1 MSSDSPSPTAP
12 TKDGRY
18 ASRCPS
24 TTGLLLARP
33 PRVAGGWSAAGVGSS
48 WAGLSSWTRGASLA
62 YGRQTAP
69 HTRTS
74 RWSSPA
80 REQPGA
86 ASRRRGRRTWRAR
99 AGVSPHAARSGS
111 APAGTPRRT
120 STRNRFSDDP
130 GAPGDGWNG
139 GRLPVGSGRLAI
151 AMGVTRGRRYAS
163 SYAAASR
170 RLSSSSWRRSTW
182 CRCCSRGRPPP
193 SATSAPRGS
202 CSPRGCTLS
211 SRRRPS
217 RRASSIFD
225 CRI

>member
-86 ASRRRGRRTWRAR
+86 ASRRRGRRTWRAH

-151 AMGVTRGRRYAS
+151 AMGVTRE
-163 SYAAASR
+163 
-170 RLSSSSWRRSTW
+170 RSTLQ
-182 CRCCSRGRPPP
+182 CSNTAKTKNRLG
-193 SATSAPRGS
+193 A
-202 CSPRGCTLS
+202 
-211 SRRRPS
+211 
-217 RRASSIFD
+217 
-225 CRI
+225 